1 MFVGEFGFCLLKI
14 LLIVAI
20 TYIILQIYYGQDF
33 FHATFLTNIFTAPPP
48 PFWPQWSHYPLF
60 AFENYFWNYKTENI
74 ASLICHCISGNP
86 AYGGSPP
93 GCRKARGVNL
103 PYLDTRHPETDIWQK
118 NSHKKRTWG
127 LMWVSNYIYRV
138 IIFLITRK
146 L

>member
-48 PFWPQWSHYPLF
+48 LLTSMEPLF
-60 AFENYFWNYKTENI
+60 IVCFWK
-74 ASLICHCISGNP
+74 L
-86 AYGGSPP
+86 
-93 GCRKARGVNL
+93 
-103 PYLDTRHPETDIWQK
+103 
-118 NSHKKRTWG
+118 
-127 LMWVSNYIYRV
+127 
-138 IIFLITRK
+138 FLK